1 MPAEGKDSDIAQ
13 ARVFLA
19 LLNAEIDDLAARIE
33 VAVRLERHARVN
45 DNLTTTSIAR
55 TNAITLRKE
64 LHGVHRLIKQ
74 LTDRFPTM

>member
-1 MPAEGKDSDIAQ
+1 MPATDEDSDIAQ

-19 LLNAEIDDLAARIE
+19 LLNAEINDLTARIE
-33 VAVRLERHARVN
+33 AAVRLERHARVS

-55 TNAITLRKE
+55 TDAITLRKE

-74 LTDRFPTM
+74 LTDRYPTL